1 MAIVNQQ
8 LKTTKV
14 DMLLVP
20 ADTSY
25 AITNILVCNNGDATA
40 SFDLHLIPQSSQ
52 LDNTETRVINNL
64 ELPAGETFTF
74 DSEKIVLEA
83 GDTVSF
89 VAEPAVENTIPAST
103 MKNGKV
109 YKIVTPGTTI
119 FTSYGA
125 ANSNVGTIFTME
137 NAPAVG
143 TGEVTLSG
151 YSTLSATVSYLEV

>member
-1 MAIVNQQ
+1 MAIINQQ
-8 LKTTKV
+8 LKITQV
-14 DMLLVP
+14 DLLTVP
-20 ADTSY
+20 ASKSY
-25 AITNILVCNNGDATA
+25 AITNILVCNNGAETA
-40 SFDLHLIPQSSQ
+40 SFDMHLIPQSSS
-52 LDNTETRVINNL
+52 LDNNETRVINNL
-64 ELPAGETFTF
+64 ILPAGETFTF
-74 DSEKIVLEA
+74 DSEKIVLDE
-83 GDTVSF
+83 GDKISF
-89 VAEPAVENTIPAST
+89 VAEPAVEETIPATT

-137 NAPAVG
+137 NAPAIG